1 MKDFRKLCILKGVY
15 PREPPKKLQRTNKT
29 YYHSKD
35 VNFLMH
41 ERVLDKFRQLKT
53 YLKRIQ
59 RLKAKG
65 DTTKLK
71 FAKRNKPVYSLN
83 HLVKERYPTFT
94 DALRDLDDPLC
105 LVNLFASFPTH
116 KGLGVPRN
124 TITLCT

>member
-1 MKDFRKLCILKGVY
+1 
-15 PREPPKKLQRTNKT
+15 
-29 YYHSKD
+29 
-35 VNFLMH
+35 MH
-41 ERVLDKFRQLKT
+41 EKVLDKFRQLKT

-71 FAKRNKPVYSLN
+71 FVKRNKPVYSLN

-124 TITLCT
+124 TITLCTQLMREFNLFVIKNKSLRKVFISIKGIYY